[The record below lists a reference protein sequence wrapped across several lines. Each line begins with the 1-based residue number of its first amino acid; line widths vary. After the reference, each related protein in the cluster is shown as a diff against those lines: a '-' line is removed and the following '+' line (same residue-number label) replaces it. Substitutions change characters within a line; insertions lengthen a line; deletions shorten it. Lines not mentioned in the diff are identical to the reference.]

1 MLKFL
6 RHICRA
12 VALYRSLVLHI
23 TLTIAYFLPPLPLSH
38 GTLTFGGVLAN
49 GPKVR
54 QFAGAQELGGVR
66 WVIGARPIIET
77 RVVLFTDGDG
87 AIWTT
92 PVTNTLAREVS
103 QVGHTFSVHA
113 TGRVTGQ
120 LFSSAERSSREERKE

>member
-1 MLKFL
+1 VSATGKV
-6 RHICRA
+6 
-12 VALYRSLVLHI
+12 VAGRSI
-23 TLTIAYFLPPLPLSH
+23 TGIVHLTGVGSIVH
-38 GTLTFGGVLAN
+38 FGGVLAN